1 MPARMDDSRQNRVAR
16 QRNAPYQT
24 SLARTPGIRPPT
36 AQPLAHGPSTIG
48 RDPAVT
54 VPLASARCR
63 GTTPGSTCPAPVEA
77 SRISDRRT
85 ALSSTARGS
94 RRPPRSV
101 TRRDRHRRDE
111 ARVPDGYSDDRDED
125 QPRRRERGLTGA
137 RSLWRRPTR
146 VGHHRDG
153 ERVVRVHRFHDQH
166 VPAVWPHVVVVAA
179 ARYRLDR
186 QCEQPSG

>member
-1 MPARMDDSRQNRVAR
+1 MPARMDDSHQNRVAR

-24 SLARTPGIRPPT
+24 SLGRTPGIRPPT

-101 TRRDRHRRDE
+101 TATRSPSARRGSCSG
-111 ARVPDGYSDDRDED
+111 RVLGRS
-125 QPRRRERGLTGA
+125 RRRPA
-137 RSLWRRPTR
+137 APVSPRSRRRAIT
-146 VGHHRDG
+146 
-153 ERVVRVHRFHDQH
+153 
-166 VPAVWPHVVVVAA
+166 VAA
-179 ARYRLDR
+179 ADASRSSPRWRAGCPCAPLPRPARACRLAPR
-186 QCEQPSG
+186 RSGCGRSISTRSAV